1 MPIQFTPRKPAPSMS
16 PPITEK
22 LAVSKKEASQ
32 LLSISERHLDNLVKQ
47 GKIVARK
54 SGVRVLF
61 PMESLRNYLNATT
74 STNPSE

>member
-1 MPIQFTPRKPAPSMS
+1 MPIQFTPRKPAPSML

-61 PMESLRNYLNATT
+61 SMETLRNYLNATNT
-74 STNPSE
+74 TNPTE